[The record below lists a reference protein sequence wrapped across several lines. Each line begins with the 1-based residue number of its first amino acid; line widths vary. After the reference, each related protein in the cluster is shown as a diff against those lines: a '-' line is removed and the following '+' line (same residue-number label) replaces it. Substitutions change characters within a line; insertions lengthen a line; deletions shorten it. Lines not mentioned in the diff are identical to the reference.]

1 MKKEEILEL
10 LESKVF
16 ESESFLENGCY
27 PESHRFG
34 GAYGILKG
42 TLTYILEKCSEEVE
56 NL

>member
-56 NL
+56 K